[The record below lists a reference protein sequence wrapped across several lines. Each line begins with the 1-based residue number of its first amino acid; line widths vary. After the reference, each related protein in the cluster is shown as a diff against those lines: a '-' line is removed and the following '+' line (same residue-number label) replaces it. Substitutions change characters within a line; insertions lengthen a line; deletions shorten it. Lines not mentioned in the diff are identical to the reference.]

1 MTRSDRL
8 LPLLANSSD
17 PDNPS
22 PETIEEI
29 VDRVLRVAV
38 VGMSRDPTKPAR
50 RVPSYMAAKGHEVIP
65 VNPYADRILGQKA
78 YDRLEDIAEPLD
90 MVLVFR
96 PSEDAGAIVAA
107 AAARPER
114 PVIWLQEGIRADA
127 EVEKARAEGIEVV
140 QDFCYYKAHRA
151 LNEMSARSR

>member
-8 LPLLANSSD
+8 LPILANSSD

-22 PETIEEI
+22 PETVEEI

-38 VGMSRDPTKPAR
+38 VGMSRDPTKAAR

-65 VNPYADRILGQKA
+65 VNPYADRILGREA
-78 YDRLEDIAEPLD
+78 YDRLEDIEEPLD

-96 PSEDAGAIVAA
+96 PSEAARAIVRS

-114 PVIWLQEGIRADA
+114 PVIWLQEGIRADE
-127 EVEKARAEGIEVV
+127 EVQTAREAGIQVV
-140 QDFCYYKAHRA
+140 QDLCYYKAHRA
-151 LNEMSARSR
+151 LNENSVRSR